1 MTGSAAGL
9 DSDAT
14 THAAKPISTGHTGTL
29 ADLNT
34 AITDM
39 NLSPTT
45 WDADLSGIYDWS
57 VSGDSSQDPTSG
69 FIAYEAAGGD
79 LAAATLSVGAG
90 VITFDLTAQAA
101 ADRIVYLVKR
111 LDSLGFVQMRQ
122 AMSIAIR
129 AEYDLSVL
137 DVGAADTELAFI
149 IGNEDFANTAT
160 TERVAISIIAA
171 GGNRVPRIKTEKN
184 DAVTTVTG
192 GAFAAYLSP
201 SMLWCG
207 ESASDMAGGVYESVT
222 DTITDCTR
230 IQENTTH
237 VQAGGA
243 NAPYLIVAIK
253 AKQNAKRIAGTISSI
268 RATMI

>member
-1 MTGSAAGL
+1 M
-9 DSDAT
+9 
-14 THAAKPISTGHTGTL
+14 
-29 ADLNT
+29 
-34 AITDM
+34 
-39 NLSPTT
+39 
-45 WDADLSGIYDWS
+45 
-57 VSGDSSQDPTSG
+57 
-69 FIAYEAAGGD
+69 
-79 LAAATLSVGAG
+79 SVGAG